1 MYNLYFILYESSI
14 HRKIQGEMKKV
25 RRQMTEI
32 DRDNLHL
39 NAMLEDLHVS
49 VSERRNIQDTHIQVW

>member
-1 MYNLYFILYESSI
+1 
-14 HRKIQGEMKKV
+14 MKKV

-39 NAMLEDLHVS
+39 TAMLEDLHVS
-49 VSERRNIQDTHIQVW
+49 VSERRNIQDTHIQVIHFKKIFRRILMTFVKSHF

>member
-1 MYNLYFILYESSI
+1 
-14 HRKIQGEMKKV
+14 MKKV

-39 NAMLEDLHVS
+39 TAMLEDLHVS
-49 VSERRNIQDTHIQVW
+49 VSERRNIQDTHIQVIVHFIKIFRRILMTFVKSHF